1 MPRNKIADDRCE
13 FSNLEIEII
22 SLPGINAERIF
33 IQSSSHPLI
42 GRIEVAIRACLH
54 KKVSVSAELGVQKK

>member
-1 MPRNKIADDRCE
+1 MPLDEIADDRCE
-13 FSNLEIEII
+13 FSNLKIEII
-22 SLPGINAERIF
+22 SLPRINAERVL
-33 IQSSSHPLI
+33 IQSNLRPLI

>member
-1 MPRNKIADDRCE
+1 MPLDKIADDRCE
-13 FSNLEIEII
+13 FSNLKTERI
-22 SLPGINAERIF
+22 SLPGIDAERIF
-33 IQSSSHPLI
+33 IQPNLRPLI